1 MIEINLLPKEL
12 QIQGPR
18 LALGRGMIIPAAGM
32 VVLVAAMIGLS
43 FYQKNQ
49 LAELDNKINIAR
61 ARAEQLQKDIRMV
74 DALVD
79 IKGKITARIDAVK
92 VLDLNRTTWVSV
104 MEDLSDR
111 IPEFLW
117 MTALRETGRVASS
130 NPVPGESAAPV
141 VVANAQL
148 VPTELEGY
156 AYSLSGLANLIVS
169 MRNSGYF
176 KQVDLSSA
184 REVKLDSHPAYS
196 FALTCQLDYSGIPN
210 PDKSLDSGDNDHLA
224 LQSAPTE

>member
-18 LALGRGMIIPAAGM
+18 LSFGRGMLIPAAGA
-32 VVLVAAMIGLS
+32 VVLVAAMAGLG

-49 LAELDNKINIAR
+49 LAELDSKIGIAK
-61 ARAEQLQKDIRMV
+61 ARAEQLQRDIQMV

-92 VLDLNRTTWVSV
+92 VLDQNRTTWVNV
-104 MEDLSDR
+104 MEDLSER

-117 MTALRETGRVASS
+117 MTALRETGRLATAGGTPADS
-130 NPVPGESAAPV
+130 
-141 VVANAQL
+141 ANAAAAATAQI
-148 VPTELEGY
+148 VPAELEGY
-156 AYSLSGLANLIVS
+156 AYSLSGLANLIIS

-176 KQVDLSSA
+176 KQVDLTHA
-184 REVKLDSHPAYS
+184 REVNLESHPAYS
-196 FALTCQLDYSGIPN
+196 FALTCQLDYSGIPD
-210 PDKSLDSGDNDHLA
+210 PDKNMDSGDNEHLA

>member
-18 LALGRGMIIPAAGM
+18 VAFGRGMLIPAAGA
-32 VVLVAAMIGLS
+32 VVLVAAMVGLS
-43 FYQKNQ
+43 FYQKSQ
-49 LAELDNKINIAR
+49 LAELDNKIGIAK
-61 ARAEQLQKDIRMV
+61 ARSEQLQRDIQMV

-79 IKGKITARIDAVK
+79 IKGKITDRIDAVK
-92 VLDLNRTTWVSV
+92 VLDQNRTTWVGV

-117 MTALRETGRVASS
+117 MTALRETG
-130 NPVPGESAAPV
+130 SAAGGAAPKDSIATAARV
-141 VVANAQL
+141 NAQI
-148 VPTELEGY
+148 VPAELEGY

-169 MRNSGYF
+169 MRKSGYF
-176 KQVDLSSA
+176 KQVDLTHA

-210 PDKSLDSGDNDHLA
+210 PDKSMDSGDNDHLA

>member
-18 LALGRGMIIPAAGM
+18 VNFSRGMLVPVAGV
-32 VVLVAAMIGLS
+32 VVLAAAMGGLT
-43 FYQKNQ
+43 FYQNKQ
-49 LAELDNKINIAR
+49 VADLDNKISIAQ
-61 ARAEQLQKDIRMV
+61 ARAEQLQKDIQMV

-92 VLDLNRTTWVSV
+92 TLDQNRTTWVSV
-104 MEDLSDR
+104 MEDLSSR

-117 MTALRETGRVASS
+117 MTALKENTPKSAPG
-130 NPVPGESAAPV
+130 VPGADSGSASLV
-141 VVANAQL
+141 QAQL
-148 VPTELEGY
+148 VPAQMEGY
-156 AYSLSGLANLIVS
+156 AYSLSSLANLIIS

-184 REVKLDSHPAYS
+184 REVKLESHPAYS

-210 PDKSLDSGDNDHLA
+210 PDKTEDSGDNEHLA

>member
-18 LALGRGMIIPAAGM
+18 MAFGRGMILPAAG
-32 VVLVAAMIGLS
+32 VAVLVAAMVGLS
-43 FYQKNQ
+43 FYQKSQ
-49 LAELDNKINIAR
+49 LMELDNKINIAK
-61 ARAEQLQKDIRMV
+61 ARAEQLQKDIQMV

-92 VLDLNRTTWVSV
+92 VLDQNRKTWVSV
-104 MEDLSDR
+104 MEDLSER

-117 MTALRETGRVASS
+117 MTALKETGALAAA
-130 NPVPGESAAPV
+130 NKTPGDSAAPV
-141 VVANAQL
+141 ANPQL

-156 AYSLSGLANLIVS
+156 AYSLSGLANLIVG
-169 MRNSGYF
+169 MRKSGYF

-184 REVKLDSHPAYS
+184 REVKLDTHPAYS
-196 FALTCQLDYSGIPN
+196 FALTCQLDYSGIPDPEKN
-210 PDKSLDSGDNDHLA
+210 MDSGDNEHLA